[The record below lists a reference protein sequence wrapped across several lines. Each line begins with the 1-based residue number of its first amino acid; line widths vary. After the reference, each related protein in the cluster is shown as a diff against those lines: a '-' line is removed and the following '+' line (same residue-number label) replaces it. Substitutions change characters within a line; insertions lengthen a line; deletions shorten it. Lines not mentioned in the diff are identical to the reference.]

1 MATQRIILVNSSCL
15 LLDMFNKVIEKTAGL
30 EIVSHIDDLND
41 FSEAIK
47 HTKAE
52 WAIVFLSPEEQVPEL
67 VDQIIQE
74 QSSMRFLIMGTDG
87 SHAHMRWNE
96 IRKLPLEEKNLQELL
111 SIIQMEKQKKIQ
123 A

>member
-1 MATQRIILVNSSCL
+1 
-15 LLDMFNKVIEKTAGL
+15 MFNKVIEKTAGL

-52 WAIVFLSPEEQVPEL
+52 WAIVFLQPEEQVPEI

-74 QSSMRFLIMGTDG
+74 QSSMRFLILGMDG
-87 SHAHMRWNE
+87 SHARMLWHE
-96 IRKLPLEEKNLQELL
+96 IRELPLEEKNLQELL
-111 SIIQMEKQKKIQ
+111 SLIRMEKQEKIQ
-123 A
+123 V